1 MFHFTGYRVLFLNF
15 HCWLRKKTMANY
27 HHQVT
32 PFGNLRIKVYLPL
45 PEAYRSL
52 SRPSSPVSTKASTV
66 CPKKLDSMFE
76 ISHADLPSGEGG
88 FHALRVFRPTYYR
101 CCHRVFAVKIDVFG
115 NQNIFKDRKNS
126 SQGLTPAR
134 GLLRFAISCSQS
146 NHISLHMD
154 VKERTRFSVCGT
166 NRAFAENG
174 GPDRTRTYDPR
185 LIKAVL

>member
-1 MFHFTGYRVLFLNF
+1 M
-15 HCWLRKKTMANY
+15 
-27 HHQVT
+27 
-32 PFGNLRIKVYLPL
+32 PL

-76 ISHADLPSGEGG
+76 ISHADLSSEEGG
-88 FHALRVFRPTYYR
+88 FHALPVFRPAYNR
-101 CCHRVFAVKIDVFG
+101 FPLLESPAIFAVKIDVFG

-126 SQGLTPAR
+126 SRDCSRSRISPLCNFLQSIKSYFSPYGCQRADV
-134 GLLRFAISCSQS
+134 RFHS
-146 NHISLHMD
+146 
-154 VKERTRFSVCGT
+154 CGT
-166 NRAFAENG
+166 NLALVENG

>member
-1 MFHFTGYRVLFLNF
+1 M
-15 HCWLRKKTMANY
+15 
-27 HHQVT
+27 
-32 PFGNLRIKVYLPL
+32 YLPL

-76 ISHADLPSGEGG
+76 ISHADLLSEEGG
-88 FHALRVFRPTYYR
+88 FHALRIFRSTYYR
-101 CCHRVFAVKIDVFG
+101 YKYRVFAVKIDVFG

-126 SQGLTPAR
+126 SQDC
-134 GLLRFAISCSQS
+134 SCSRISPLCNFLQS
-146 NHISLHMD
+146 IKSYFSPYGCQRADSLL
-154 VKERTRFSVCGT
+154 SCGM
-166 NRAFAENG
+166 NRACAENGVPFVARRAKNG